1 MSRPECAGWLGVV
14 WKVVFVVT
22 VDEVR
27 KSIMTCDNAGHGC
40 VSNPRACQTELRLII
55 FIIV

>member
-27 KSIMTCDNAGHGC
+27 KSIMTCDNAGDKG
-40 VSNPRACQTELRLII
+40 VRRTRA
-55 FIIV
+55 